1 MQAHDHY
8 VREDDAEPLG
18 KPCGTYRLGA
28 HGLDSIS
35 LKLAAGPSEPLR
47 PLSMVASGGES
58 SRIML
63 ALKAAPVHVLKATCD
78 EPASDLLLPASGG
91 RLTRRFTP

>member
-1 MQAHDHY
+1 MQAQDHH
-8 VREDDAEPLG
+8 VGVNDAEPLG
-18 KPCGTYRLGA
+18 KPSGTYRLGA
-28 HGLDSIS
+28 YGLDSIS

-63 ALKAAPVHVLKATCD
+63 ALKAAPVHVLKASCD
-78 EPASDLLLPASGG
+78 EPASHLLLPASGG
-91 RLTRRFTP
+91 NSLERFTA